1 MCIFSLV
8 KHVFVGIK
16 RFFVLFEL
24 GFVVVKR
31 DFVLVKH
38 VFVLVKCVFVLYK
51 YSLSGINVSLLRG
64 SLNKW
69 LFFDVLVFE
78 IVVCVPERVGN
89 NF

>member
-38 VFVLVKCVFVLYK
+38 VFVLVKCVLYK
-51 YSLSGINVSLLRG
+51 YSLSGLNVSLLSG

-78 IVVCVPERVGN
+78 RVVCVPELAGN